1 MALTKEQEQT
11 RFLAIVLPTLTFF
24 THSLLALS
32 SALPGTEPYR
42 AFWSLIYNVIAASTS
57 VLGLIGAVRVIPS
70 FVSAYTLTHTVSLSF
85 VTLALINIILP
96 FDAGILNPVIPSWNV
111 DEDSICREID
121 GGFGWDEDW
130 VVKCS
135 KYFNTLVGVVA
146 WSGLVLI
153 FAQWWALWIVRR
165 WGREVRWQELRAR
178 MDEEKMGMLD
188 VNMEGVRGEKTQ
200 Y

>member
-1 MALTKEQEQT
+1 MRHLQ
-11 RFLAIVLPTLTFF
+11 
-24 THSLLALS
+24 
-32 SALPGTEPYR
+32 
-42 AFWSLIYNVIAASTS
+42 
-57 VLGLIGAVRVIPS
+57 VIPS
-70 FVSAYTLTHTVSLSF
+70 FVSAYTLTHTASLSF

-111 DEDSICREID
+111 DEDSVCREID
-121 GGFGWDEDW
+121 AGFGWDEDW

-135 KYFNTLVGVVA
+135 KCFNTLVGAVA

-165 WGREVRWQELRAR
+165 WGREMRWQELRAR
-178 MDEEKMGMLD
+178 MDEEKMGLLD